1 MMRKKLTS
9 CDRLFILLIVGVTWT
24 VGCAPP
30 PTPVAPGVSQFPN
43 FLFPRVPESMVD
55 LPVVSEHIEAWRR
68 LQAGDLPSA
77 TAGFSEVLSG
87 NGMFYPAET
96 GLGYVDIAARRL
108 DDALERFGS
117 VLEDVP
123 GYAPAWVGRGEA
135 LLASG
140 REAEAMSAY
149 ESALVADSKLSDVR
163 RRIQVLR
170 FRSVRGALEMAR
182 AAEQA
187 ERYGEARQAYEEA
200 LTIAPDS
207 GVLYRELALIERR
220 LGELG
225 RALEYVMRAN
235 DLEPDDA
242 AGLTLQGDIHETLGD
257 LEGAETAFSRAVRIN
272 PTPDRYANLDRVRNR
287 LAAARLPPEYR
298 AISNNRQIT
307 RAELAAI
314 VGVNLSRLLEDSGQD
329 EAVLITDI
337 RTHWAYR
344 WILVVAESGI
354 MEVFLNHTFQPENVV
369 DRGGLAQVV
378 SRVLTLIASRD
389 PVSGARWQA
398 VREQFADIDS
408 QHLQYRAASMAVAAE
423 VLSVLEDNRF
433 GLTNA
438 VTGLEALAAVEQ
450 LERLASP

>member
-1 MMRKKLTS
+1 
-9 CDRLFILLIVGVTWT
+9 
-24 VGCAPP
+24 
-30 PTPVAPGVSQFPN
+30 
-43 FLFPRVPESMVD
+43 
-55 LPVVSEHIEAWRR
+55 
-68 LQAGDLPSA
+68 
-77 TAGFSEVLSG
+77 
-87 NGMFYPAET
+87 MFYPAET

-140 REAEAMSAY
+140 REAEALSAY
-149 ESALVADSKLSDVR
+149 ESALIADSLLSDVR

-170 FRSVRGALEMAR
+170 FRSVRVALEMAR

-187 ERYGEARQAYEEA
+187 ERYGEARRAYEEA

-207 GVLYRELALIERR
+207 GVLYRGLALVERR

-225 RALEYVMRAN
+225 LALEYVMRAN

-257 LEGAETAFSRAVRIN
+257 LEGAETVFSRAVRIE
-272 PTPDRYANLDRVRNR
+272 PTPDRQANLDRVRGR
-287 LAAARLPPEYR
+287 LAAVRLPPEYR
-298 AISNNRQIT
+298 AIPNSLQIT
-307 RAELAAI
+307 RAELASI
-314 VGVNLSRLLEDSGQD
+314 VGVNLGRFLEASGQD
-329 EAVLITDI
+329 EAVLITDT
-337 RTHWAYR
+337 RAHWAYQ

-354 MEVFLNHTFQPENVV
+354 MEVFPNHTFQPENIV

-378 SRVLTLIASRD
+378 SQVLTLIASRD
-389 PVSGARWQA
+389 PVSGAKWQA
-398 VREQFADIDS
+398 VREQFADINS
-408 QHLQYRAASMAVAAE
+408 QHLQYRAASMAVAAG
-423 VLSVLEDNRF
+423 VLSVLEGNRF
-433 GLTNA
+433 GLTNT

>member
-1 MMRKKLTS
+1 MIQKLS
-9 CDRLFILLIVGVTWT
+9 RRDRLFILLVVGVTWT
-24 VGCAPP
+24 VGCVPP
-30 PTPVAPGVSQFPN
+30 PTPIAPGVTQFPN
-43 FLFPRVPESMVD
+43 FLFPRVPESMVE

-108 DDALERFGS
+108 DDALERFDS

-140 REAEAMSAY
+140 REAEALSAY
-149 ESALVADSKLSDVR
+149 ESALIADSLLSDVR

-170 FRSVRGALEMAR
+170 FRSVRVALEMAR

-187 ERYGEARQAYEEA
+187 ERYGEARRAYEEA

-207 GVLYRELALIERR
+207 GVLYRGLALVERR

-225 RALEYVMRAN
+225 LALEYVMRAN

-242 AGLTLQGDIHETLGD
+242 AGLMLQGDIHETLGD
-257 LEGAETAFSRAVRIN
+257 LEGAETAFSRAVRIE
-272 PTPDRYANLDRVRNR
+272 PTPNRQANLDRVRGR
-287 LAAARLPPEYR
+287 LAAVRLPPEYR
-298 AISNNRQIT
+298 AIPNSLQIT
-307 RAELAAI
+307 RAELASI
-314 VGVNLSRLLEDSGQD
+314 VGVNLSRFLEASGQD
-329 EAVLITDI
+329 EAVLITDT
-337 RTHWAYR
+337 RAHWAYQ

>member
-1 MMRKKLTS
+1 MRKKLTS

>member
-1 MMRKKLTS
+1 VMRKKLTS

-257 LEGAETAFSRAVRIN
+257 LEGAETAYSRAVRIN
-272 PTPDRYANLDRVRNR
+272 PTPDRYANLDRVLDR

-298 AISNNRQIT
+298 AILNNLQIT
-307 RAELAAI
+307 RAELASI
-314 VGVNLSRLLEDSGQD
+314 VGVNLSRLVEDSGQD

-354 MEVFLNHTFQPENVV
+354 MEVFPNHTFQPENVV

-423 VLSVLEDNRF
+423 VLSVLEGNRF
-433 GLTNA
+433 GLTDA

>member
-1 MMRKKLTS
+1 MRKKLTS

-77 TAGFSEVLSG
+77 TAGFSEALSG

-450 LERLASP
+450 LERLATP

>member
-1 MMRKKLTS
+1 MIQKLS
-9 CDRLFILLIVGVTWT
+9 RRDRLFILLVVGVTWT
-24 VGCAPP
+24 VGCVPP
-30 PTPVAPGVSQFPN
+30 PTPIAPGVTQFPN
-43 FLFPRVPESMVD
+43 FLFPRVPESMVA

-68 LQAGDLPSA
+68 LQAGDLSSA

-149 ESALVADSKLSDVR
+149 ESALIADSLLSDVR

-170 FRSVRGALEMAR
+170 FRSVRVALEMAR

-187 ERYGEARQAYEEA
+187 ERYGEARRAYEEA

-207 GVLYRELALIERR
+207 GVLYRGLALVERR

-225 RALEYVMRAN
+225 LALEYVMRAN

-257 LEGAETAFSRAVRIN
+257 LEGAETVFSLAVRIE
-272 PTPDRYANLDRVRNR
+272 PTPDRQANLDRVRGR
-287 LAAARLPPEYR
+287 LAAVRLPPEYR
-298 AISNNRQIT
+298 AIPNSLQIT

-314 VGVNLSRLLEDSGQD
+314 VGVPLARFLDASGQD
-329 EAVLITDI
+329 EAVLITDT
-337 RTHWAYR
+337 RAHWAYQ

-354 MEVFLNHTFQPENVV
+354 MEVFPNHTFQPENIV

-378 SRVLTLIASRD
+378 SQVLTLIASRD
-389 PVSGARWQA
+389 PVSGAKWQA
-398 VREQFADIDS
+398 VREQFADINS
-408 QHLQYRAASMAVAAE
+408 QHLQYRAASMAVAAG
-423 VLSVLEDNRF
+423 VLSVLEGNRF
-433 GLTNA
+433 GLTNT

-450 LERLASP
+450 LERLTSP

>member
-1 MMRKKLTS
+1 
-9 CDRLFILLIVGVTWT
+9 
-24 VGCAPP
+24 
-30 PTPVAPGVSQFPN
+30 
-43 FLFPRVPESMVD
+43 MVD

-68 LQAGDLPSA
+68 LQAGDLSSA

-149 ESALVADSKLSDVR
+149 ESALIADSLLSDVR

-170 FRSVRGALEMAR
+170 FRSVRVALEMAR

-187 ERYGEARQAYEEA
+187 ERYGEARRAYEEA

-207 GVLYRELALIERR
+207 GVLYRGLALVERR

-225 RALEYVMRAN
+225 LALEYVMRAN

-257 LEGAETAFSRAVRIN
+257 LEGAETVFSLAVRIE
-272 PTPDRYANLDRVRNR
+272 PTPDRQANLDRVRGR
-287 LAAARLPPEYR
+287 LAAVRLPPEYR
-298 AISNNRQIT
+298 AIPNSLQIT

-314 VGVNLSRLLEDSGQD
+314 VGVTLGRFLEASGQD
-329 EAVLITDI
+329 EAVLITDT
-337 RTHWAYR
+337 RAHWAYQ

-354 MEVFLNHTFQPENVV
+354 MEVFPNHTFQPENIV

-378 SRVLTLIASRD
+378 SQVLTLIASRD
-389 PVSGARWQA
+389 PVSGAKWQA
-398 VREQFADIDS
+398 VREQFADINS
-408 QHLQYRAASMAVAAE
+408 QHLQYRAASMAVAAG
-423 VLSVLEDNRF
+423 VLSVLEGNRF
-433 GLTNA
+433 GLTNT

-450 LERLASP
+450 LERLTSP

>member
-1 MMRKKLTS
+1 MRKKLTS

-68 LQAGDLPSA
+68 LQAGDLPLA

>member
-1 MMRKKLTS
+1 MTS
-9 CDRLFILLIVGVTWT
+9 
-24 VGCAPP
+24 
-30 PTPVAPGVSQFPN
+30 
-43 FLFPRVPESMVD
+43 ES
-55 LPVVSEHIEAWRR
+55 
-68 LQAGDLPSA
+68 
-77 TAGFSEVLSG
+77 
-87 NGMFYPAET
+87 
-96 GLGYVDIAARRL
+96 
-108 DDALERFGS
+108 
-117 VLEDVP
+117 
-123 GYAPAWVGRGEA
+123 
-135 LLASG
+135 
-140 REAEAMSAY
+140 
-149 ESALVADSKLSDVR
+149 
-163 RRIQVLR
+163 
-170 FRSVRGALEMAR
+170 
-182 AAEQA
+182 
-187 ERYGEARQAYEEA
+187 
-200 LTIAPDS
+200 
-207 GVLYRELALIERR
+207 
-220 LGELG
+220 
-225 RALEYVMRAN
+225 
-235 DLEPDDA
+235 
-242 AGLTLQGDIHETLGD
+242 IH
-257 LEGAETAFSRAVRIN
+257 
-272 PTPDRYANLDRVRNR
+272 YANLDRVRNR

-298 AISNNRQIT
+298 AIPNNRQIT

>member
-1 MMRKKLTS
+1 MMIQKLS
-9 CDRLFILLIVGVTWT
+9 RRDRLFILLVVGVTWT
-24 VGCAPP
+24 VGCVPP
-30 PTPVAPGVSQFPN
+30 PTPIAPGVTQFPN

-68 LQAGDLPSA
+68 LQAGDLSSA

-108 DDALERFGS
+108 DDALERFAS

-149 ESALVADSKLSDVR
+149 ESALIADSLLSDVR

-170 FRSVRGALEMAR
+170 FRSVRVALEMAR

-187 ERYGEARQAYEEA
+187 ERYGEARRAYEEA

-207 GVLYRELALIERR
+207 GVLYRGLALVERR

-225 RALEYVMRAN
+225 LALEYVMRAN

-257 LEGAETAFSRAVRIN
+257 LEGAETVFSLAVRIE
-272 PTPDRYANLDRVRNR
+272 PTPDRQANLDRVRGR
-287 LAAARLPPEYR
+287 LAAVRLPPEYR
-298 AISNNRQIT
+298 AIPNSLQIT

-314 VGVNLSRLLEDSGQD
+314 VGVTLGRFLEASGQD
-329 EAVLITDI
+329 EAVLITDT
-337 RTHWAYR
+337 RAHWAYQ

-354 MEVFLNHTFQPENVV
+354 MEVFPNHTFQPENIV

-378 SRVLTLIASRD
+378 SQVLTLIASRD
-389 PVSGARWQA
+389 PVSGAKWQA
-398 VREQFADIDS
+398 VREQFADINS
-408 QHLQYRAASMAVAAE
+408 QHLQYRAASMAVAAG
-423 VLSVLEDNRF
+423 VLSVLEGNRF
-433 GLTNA
+433 GLTNT

-450 LERLASP
+450 LERLTSP

>member
-1 MMRKKLTS
+1 MRKKLTS

-68 LQAGDLPSA
+68 LQAGDLSSA

>member
-1 MMRKKLTS
+1 MRKKLTS

-354 MEVFLNHTFQPENVV
+354 MEVFLNHTFQPENEV

>member
-1 MMRKKLTS
+1 MRKKLTS

-108 DDALERFGS
+108 DDALGRFGS

-207 GVLYRELALIERR
+207 GMIYRELALIERR

-242 AGLTLQGDIHETLGD
+242 AGLTLQGDIHETLGN
-257 LEGAETAFSRAVRIN
+257 LEGAETAYSRAVRIN
-272 PTPDRYANLDRVRNR
+272 PTPDRYANLDRVRDR

-298 AISNNRQIT
+298 EIPNNLQIT
-307 RAELAAI
+307 RAELASI
-314 VGVNLSRLLEDSGQD
+314 VGVNLSRLLEDSGQN

-337 RTHWAYR
+337 RSHWAYR

-354 MEVFLNHTFQPENVV
+354 MEVFPNHTFQPENVV

-398 VREQFADIDS
+398 VREEFADIDS

>member
-1 MMRKKLTS
+1 MRKKLTS

-298 AISNNRQIT
+298 AIPNNRQIT

-450 LERLASP
+450 LERLATP

>member
-1 MMRKKLTS
+1 MIQKLS
-9 CDRLFILLIVGVTWT
+9 RRDRLFILLVVGVTWT
-24 VGCAPP
+24 VGCVPP
-30 PTPVAPGVSQFPN
+30 PTPIAPGVTQIPN

-68 LQAGDLPSA
+68 LQAGDLSSA

-149 ESALVADSKLSDVR
+149 ESALIADSLLSDVR

-170 FRSVRGALEMAR
+170 FRSVRVALDMAR
-182 AAEQA
+182 SAEED
-187 ERYGEARQAYEEA
+187 ERNGEARRADEEA

-207 GVLYRELALIERR
+207 GVLYRGLALVERR

-225 RALEYVMRAN
+225 LALEYVMRAN

-257 LEGAETAFSRAVRIN
+257 LEGAETVFSRAVRIE
-272 PTPDRYANLDRVRNR
+272 PTPDRQANLDRVRGR
-287 LAAARLPPEYR
+287 LAAVRLPPEYR
-298 AISNNRQIT
+298 AIPNSLQIT
-307 RAELAAI
+307 RAELASI
-314 VGVNLSRLLEDSGQD
+314 VGVNLGRFLEASGQD
-329 EAVLITDI
+329 EAVLITDT
-337 RTHWAYR
+337 RAHWAYQ

-354 MEVFLNHTFQPENVV
+354 MEVFPNHTFQPENIV

-378 SRVLTLIASRD
+378 SQVLTLIASRD
-389 PVSGARWQA
+389 PVSGAKWQA
-398 VREQFADIDS
+398 VREQFADINS
-408 QHLQYRAASMAVAAE
+408 QHLQYRAASMAVAAG
-423 VLSVLEDNRF
+423 VLSVLAGNRF
-433 GLTNA
+433 GLTNT

-450 LERLASP
+450 LERLTSP

>member
-1 MMRKKLTS
+1 MRKKLTS

-170 FRSVRGALEMAR
+170 FRSVRVALEMAR